1 MMLKKFKD
9 LHVKYFLLFIAGIL
23 VAYYF
28 FFGHSS
34 VFYLPCIFNSFT
46 GYQCPGCGGQRAFH
60 ELLHGNFSQAF
71 QLNPLIFVVLFVVL
85 LKILS
90 WKYPIIKTS
99 LNNKWIFG
107 SLLFLIL
114 LFTIFRN
121 LN

>member
-1 MMLKKFKD
+1 MLRNIKNVHLRVLLIFAG
-9 LHVKYFLLFIAGIL
+9 FLLVG
-23 VAYYF
+23 YF
-28 FFGHSS
+28 YFFGHSS
-34 VFYLPCIFNSFT
+34 FFYLPCIFNSYT

-90 WKYPIIKTS
+90 WKYPKIKTS